1 MGPRQALHHTQPSTL
16 ERIDDAV
23 LMLVDDDSLNVD
35 MVQAHLEDAGYR
47 HFVTTSQSREAL
59 DLIRHHRPDVVLLD
73 LQMPVVSGL
82 EILGAMRED
91 PGLAGIAVLVVTA
104 SIDREQRLRALGL
117 GATDFLQKPVDPV
130 ELVLRLRN
138 TLEAKA
144 WRERLARTDLLTG
157 LPNLTAATEHLQWG
171 LTQAQRSGRT
181 VAVLQVAVDSFGDV
195 QALGA
200 GAGDALLQ
208 ELGRRLQNALRAAD
222 LVASNAGES
231 PMLASDGG
239 EAYTVL
245 LPQIRQGEDAVLVAQ
260 RLQRSVSLPLECAGQ
275 ELTPTCS
282 IGISL
287 YPTDAAT
294 PSDLFALARVALNQ
308 GRRDGHAQICCYAA
322 DMNARARQK
331 LTLMAELRRAAQRGE
346 LFLLYQAKRCVPT
359 GALVGAEALLRWQHP
374 QLGLVSP
381 GEFIPLAEESDLI
394 VEIGDWV
401 LREAVRQLGA
411 WKAEGL
417 SLPRVSVNVSAKQ
430 LRGPGLL
437 ATLDD
442 AVRHDESLA
451 TRLCLELTE
460 GIMLQDD
467 QAAAGLLAA
476 LCERGVQLSLDDFG
490 TGYSCLSYLHR
501 LPFHEL
507 KIDRSFVTALA
518 EGNAPLVTAIIA
530 MGRAL
535 GFRLVAEGV
544 ETEAQLQWLREAG
557 CDEYQGWLT
566 SRPLTP
572 DRFARQLASA
582 NAGGDSQ
589 SCGP

>member
-1 MGPRQALHHTQPSTL
+1 MSLPPALHTVRSAL

-23 LMLVDDDSLNVD
+23 LMLIDDDPLNVG
-35 MVQAHLEDAGYR
+35 MLQAHLEDAGYR
-47 HFVTTSQSREAL
+47 HFVTTSNSREAL
-59 DLIRHHRPDVVLLD
+59 EMIRHHRPDVVLLD
-73 LQMPVVSGL
+73 LQMPEVSGL
-82 EILGAMRED
+82 EILAAMREE
-91 PGLAGIAVLVVTA
+91 PGLSGIAVLVVTA
-104 SIDREQRLRALGL
+104 STDHQQRLEVLAL
-117 GATDFLQKPVDPV
+117 GATDFLHKPVDPAEV
-130 ELVLRLRN
+130 VLRLRN

-157 LPNLTAATEHLQWG
+157 LPNLTAAAEHLQWG
-171 LTQAQRSGRT
+171 LTQAQRTGRG

-222 LVASNAGES
+222 LVASNAAQS
-231 PMLASDGG
+231 PMVARDGG

-245 LPQIRQGEDAVLVAQ
+245 LPQIQHGEDAVLVAQ
-260 RLQRSVSLPLECAGQ
+260 RLQRSVSLPFECAGQ
-275 ELTPTCS
+275 EVTPTCS

-294 PSDLFALARVALNQ
+294 PSDLFALARAALNQ
-308 GRRDGHAQICCYAA
+308 ARREGAAQICCYAA

-331 LTLMAELRRAAQRGE
+331 LTLTADLRRAAQRGE
-346 LFLLYQAKRCVPT
+346 LFLVYQAKRNVRT

-374 QLGLVSP
+374 QRGLVSP

-394 VEIGDWV
+394 VDVGDWV
-401 LREAVRQLGA
+401 LREAVRQLAA
-411 WKAEGL
+411 WKQAGL
-417 SLPRVSVNVSAKQ
+417 SLPRVSVNVSPKQ
-430 LRGPGLL
+430 LRGRGLL

-442 AVRHDESLA
+442 ALRPDESLA

-460 GIMLQDD
+460 GIMLQDGD
-467 QAAAGLLAA
+467 GAASLLAA

-507 KIDRSFVTALA
+507 KIDRSFVTGLG
-518 EGNAPLVTAIIA
+518 EGDAPLVTAIIA

-544 ETEAQLQWLREAG
+544 ETEAQLQWLRNAG

-566 SRPLTP
+566 SRPIAP
-572 DRFARQLASA
+572 DQFAGLLASA
-582 NAGGDSQ
+582 SPDAREGNVHL
-589 SCGP
+589 P